1 MEKIDLSKIRGHWQQ
16 LGEVGSKH
24 EHVAVAGGDD
34 TIKSI
39 EMVAEKV
46 NEIVDFFNFLGQRE
60 PESATLLAE
69 FNQMRSVKS

>member
-1 MEKIDLSKIRGHWQQ
+1 MEKIDIEKLEINQPADY
-16 LGEVGSKH
+16 EN
-24 EHVAVAGGDD
+24 E
-34 TIKSI
+34 TIPYKDI
-39 EMVAEKV
+39 QIIAEKV